1 MRPGPAHWFRLAP
14 VMPALPRRLLGVVAA
29 LMATGLVV
37 PSAQAVESTPSP
49 SADPSVTATAQ
60 PVRSA
65 VGGERLALTTR
76 QVERGPQAEPLG
88 RIKAK
93 SWILVDVDSGA
104 VLAAKDPHR
113 ALPPASTLKSL
124 TALTLLPRLPL
135 DQQTKATGN
144 AVRSEGTRVGLL
156 PGKTYTVEELMYGLM
171 LASGNDAA
179 IALAEANGGVRE
191 TVEQMNATARSL
203 QALDTVARNP
213 SGLDA
218 RGQVSSAYDLALIA
232 RAGLAREDFR
242 RFASTVTFE
251 FPGKGKRTYP
261 IYTQNDLLLDRY
273 RGAIGVKTG
282 FTTDAGRT
290 FVAGATRKGRTLV
303 FVGLGIKD
311 GSAQTAAKALT
322 WGFRNADKVTP
333 IGQLVEPGQAAVQ
346 TLATSPEPATPVD
359 LSSAG
364 LLVPTADDPMAP
376 WWFWVLL
383 ALAAAAAL
391 FVMLRRRNPRHRR
404 PASVFESPTAIRVD
418 YHPYDPR

>member
-1 MRPGPAHWFRLAP
+1 MS
-14 VMPALPRRLLGVVAA
+14 ALPRRLPGIVAA
-29 LMATGLVV
+29 LLTMSLAL
-37 PSAQAVESTPSP
+37 PSAHAVESTPSP
-49 SADPSVTATAQ
+49 AADPSVTAVAP
-60 PVRSA
+60 PVRSTL
-65 VGGERLALTTR
+65 GGERLAVTTR
-76 QVERGPQAEPLG
+76 QVDRGPGAKAIG

-113 ALPPASTLKSL
+113 PLPPASTLKSL

-135 DQQTKATGN
+135 DQETKATAK
-144 AVRSEGTRVGLL
+144 AVGSEGTRVGLR
-156 PGKTYTVEELMYGLM
+156 PGKTYTVEQLMYGLM

-179 IALAEANGGVRE
+179 VALAQANGGVRE
-191 TVEQMNATARSL
+191 TVDQMNATAQSL
-203 QALDTVARNP
+203 QALDTVAKNP

-218 RGQVSSAYDLALIA
+218 NGQVSSAYDLALIA

-242 RFASTVTFE
+242 RFTSTVTFD

-261 IYTQNDLLLDRY
+261 IYTQNGLLLDRY

-282 FTTDAGRT
+282 FTTNAGRT
-290 FVAGATRKGRTLV
+290 FVAAATRKGRTLV
-303 FVGLGIKD
+303 FVGMGIKD
-311 GSAQTAAKALT
+311 GSADTAARALT

-333 IGQLVEPGQAAVQ
+333 IGQLVEPAQAAVQ
-346 TLATSPEPATPVD
+346 TLAASPEPATPVD
-359 LSSAG
+359 LSNAG

-383 ALAAAAAL
+383 ALVAGAVVL
-391 FVMLRRRNPRHRR
+391 WVVSRRNPRRHR
-404 PASVFESPTAIRVD
+404 PASVFESPNAIRVD

>member
-1 MRPGPAHWFRLAP
+1 M
-14 VMPALPRRLLGVVAA
+14 RRLLLGFLAGTL
-29 LMATGLVV
+29 LMTTPLA
-37 PSAQAVESTPSP
+37 PSQAVESTPSP
-49 SADPSVTATAQ
+49 AADPSVTAVAA

-65 VGGERLALTTR
+65 LGGERLAATTR
-76 QVERGPQAEPLG
+76 QIDRGPGAKPIG

-93 SWILVDVDSGA
+93 SWILVDLDTGA

-113 ALPPASTLKSL
+113 PLPPASTLKSL

-135 DQQTKATGN
+135 DQQTKATAK
-144 AVRSEGTRVGLL
+144 AVGSEGTRVGLQ
-156 PGKTYTVEELMYGLM
+156 PGKAYTVEQLMYGLL

-179 IALAEANGGVRE
+179 VALAQANGGVRE
-191 TVEQMNATARSL
+191 TVDQMNATAQSL
-203 QALDTVARNP
+203 QALDTVAKNP

-218 RGQVSSAYDLALIA
+218 KGQVSSAYDLALIA
-232 RAGLAREDFR
+232 RAALAREDFR
-242 RFASTVTFE
+242 RFASTVTYE

-261 IYTQNDLLLDRY
+261 IYTQNELLLDRY

-282 FTTDAGRT
+282 FTTNAGRT
-290 FVAGATRKGRTLV
+290 FVAAATRKGRTLV

-311 GSAQTAAKALT
+311 GSAETAARALT

-333 IGQLVEPGQAAVQ
+333 IGQLVEPAQAAAQ
-346 TLATSPEPATPVD
+346 TLEASPEPATPVD
-359 LSSAG
+359 LSNAG

-383 ALAAAAAL
+383 ALVAAAVVLWA
-391 FVMLRRRNPRHRR
+391 MSRRNPRRHR
-404 PASVFESPTAIRVD
+404 PATAFESPTAIRVD